1 MTYNEKIKIK
11 ILNLDLPIESKPYFN
26 EFRKYPFGK
35 KYHGDLIKYQN
46 HPSFNPSQEMN
57 VTFVDLF

>member
-11 ILNLDLPIESKPYFN
+11 ILNLDFPSENKPRFN
-26 EFRKYPFGK
+26 ELRKYPFEK
-35 KYHGDLIKYQN
+35 KYLGDLIKYQSN
-46 HPSFNPSQEMN
+46 SSFNPSQRMN